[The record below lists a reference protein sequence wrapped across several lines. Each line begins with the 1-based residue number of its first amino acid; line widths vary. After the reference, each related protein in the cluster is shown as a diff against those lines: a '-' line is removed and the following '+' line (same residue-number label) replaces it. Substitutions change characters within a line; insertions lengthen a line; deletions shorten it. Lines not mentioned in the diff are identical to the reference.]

1 MRKFLNIFLCFS
13 LIFGILFLSGH
24 FLLLGVSD
32 KVTDFSEPYCTEDYQ
47 NLPDCKVGV
56 VLGTSKWV
64 ERGRMNHY
72 FKYRIDA
79 AVKLYSS
86 GKVKYILVSGDNG
99 TKAYNE
105 PRDFKN
111 MLLEKGIPEE
121 KIILDYAGF
130 RTFDSMVRAKE
141 VFGQDS
147 FIVVSQAFQNER
159 AVFIARKKG
168 VEAFGYNARN
178 VSQAGGWLTRQREK
192 FARIKLFLDLY
203 LLDTKPKFLG
213 EEIHID

>member
-1 MRKFLNIFLCFS
+1 MRKFLSAALRIILVSSVLFFS
-13 LIFGILFLSGH
+13 FYLLIMEM
-24 FLLLGVSD
+24 SD
-32 KVTDFSEPYCTEDYQ
+32 KVTSYSEPYCTEDFGS
-47 NLPDCKVGV
+47 LPNCNVGV

-64 ERGRMNHY
+64 QRGRMNHY
-72 FKYRIDA
+72 FKYRIEA
-79 AVKLYSS
+79 AVRLYRS

-99 TKAYNE
+99 TKKYNE

-111 MLLEKGIPEE
+111 MLMEQGIPDS

-147 FIVVSQAFQNER
+147 FIVISQAFQNER
-159 AVFIARKKG
+159 AVFIARNKG
-168 VEAFGYNARN
+168 VEAYGYNARN

-192 FARIKLFLDLY
+192 FARIKVFLDLY
-203 LLDTKPKFLG
+203 LLDTQPKFLG
-213 EEIHID
+213 EEIQID